1 MSWSTMKRK
10 RNPAGRSEPV
20 IDLSSKYSSVE
31 INEGKAIIEAIAN
44 AKGVYSNEFIA
55 RAKAS
60 GDKDK
65 LMLIE
70 GNSELRADLAESLE
84 K

>member
-1 MSWSTMKRK
+1 MSRSSMKRK
-10 RNPAGRSEPV
+10 RNPAGRSEPI

-31 INEGKAIIEAIAN
+31 INKGKAIIEAIAS
-44 AKGVYSNEFIA
+44 AKGVYSKEFIA

-70 GNSELRADLAESLE
+70 GNSELRADLTESLE